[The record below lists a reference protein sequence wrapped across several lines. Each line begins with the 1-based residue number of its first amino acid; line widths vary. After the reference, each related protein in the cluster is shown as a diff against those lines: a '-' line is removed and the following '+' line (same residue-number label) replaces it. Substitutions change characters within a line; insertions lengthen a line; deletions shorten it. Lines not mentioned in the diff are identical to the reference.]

1 MILAERKVSL
11 LNGELIVTS
20 EKIDTVNGI
29 NEEDTITQNKLEEI
43 LEFLASTEIL
53 SFVNMFIDEISLSGN
68 QKLIDLY
75 AKNNFQGNYT
85 ITHENKH
92 LQIEVTHKSQSTIN
106 HLHSYT
112 YSIARVNEG
121 GVDAILYGEDGTQ
134 VLKAEFD
141 VNHKYSATN

>member
-29 NEEDTITQNKLEEI
+29 KEDDTIPQNKLEEI

-53 SFVNMFIDEISLSGN
+53 SFVNTFINEISLSGS
-68 QKLIDLY
+68 QELIDLY
-75 AKNNFQGNYT
+75 AKNNFQGNYI

-92 LQIEVTHKSQSTIN
+92 LKIEVTHKSQSIICTFIRTQ
-106 HLHSYT
+106 LQ
-112 YSIARVNEG
+112 G
-121 GVDAILYGEDGTQ
+121 AIQGELTQ
-134 VLKAEFD
+134 PCTGKTELKC
-141 VNHKYSATN
+141 